1 MLDQLKKIY
10 FLGIG
15 GIGMSALARYFNKRG
30 IFIYGYDKTETVLTK
45 QLILEGMQI
54 HYTDDM
60 TLISA
65 DIDLVVMTPA
75 IPKSMNIYKHFIKLG
90 TPVKKRSQVL
100 GEITSVVKNIAV
112 AGTHGKTTTSSILAH
127 VLIDSKMPVSAF
139 LGGITKNY
147 NSNYIDIGNEWMI
160 EEADEYDRS
169 FLQLYPNIAIIGSLD
184 ADHLDIYGSREN
196 MVESY
201 VEFASQIQEGGLLLM
216 SDHIQISDLELFKSK
231 LNPSVQLL
239 TYGFKLGTVSCV
251 ISNNDNGWINFDY
264 QDDLGNHFKQLKLRM
279 PGNHNIQNA
288 TAAIR
293 VAVALGLKEQQIRTA
308 LNSFLGIQRR
318 FEWKFEGQHQVL
330 IDDYAHH
337 PEELKAAIEGVRSC
351 YPSRHITGIFQP
363 HLYSRTKDFAQEF
376 AHVLDQLDRII
387 LVELYPAREEP
398 IEDISSAT
406 IFDKC
411 TNPNKFLIHKINLVD
426 ELKKMEL
433 DVLITLG
440 AGDLDTVIPD
450 LIKILK

>member
-54 HYTDDM
+54 NYTDDM
-60 TLISA
+60 TLIPA

-112 AGTHGKTTTSSILAH
+112 AGTHGKTTTSSILTH
-127 VLIDSKMPVSAF
+127 VLIDSKMPVTAF

-216 SDHIQISDLELFKSK
+216 SDHIQFSDIELFKSK

-239 TYGFKLGTVSCV
+239 TYGFKLGKVSCV
-251 ISNNDNGWINFDY
+251 ISNNVSGWINFDY

-411 TNPNKFLIHKINLVD
+411 TNPNKFLIYKINLVD

-440 AGDLDTVIPD
+440 AGDLDTLIPD

>member
-30 IFIYGYDKTETVLTK
+30 IFIYGYDKTETILTK
-45 QLILEGMQI
+45 QLISEGMQI
-54 HYTDDM
+54 HFTDDM
-60 TLISA
+60 TLIPT

-127 VLIDSKMPVSAF
+127 VLIDSKMPVTAF

-147 NSNYIDIGNEWMI
+147 HSNYIDVGNEWMI

-184 ADHLDIYGSREN
+184 ADHLDIYGSREK

-216 SDHIQISDLELFKSK
+216 SDHIQVYDLELFKSK

-239 TYGFKLGTVSCV
+239 TYGFKLGSVSCV
-251 ISNNDNGWINFDY
+251 ISNNVNGWINFDY

-308 LNSFLGIQRR
+308 LNSF
-318 FEWKFEGQHQVL
+318 W
-330 IDDYAHH
+330 
-337 PEELKAAIEGVRSC
+337 
-351 YPSRHITGIFQP
+351 
-363 HLYSRTKDFAQEF
+363 EF
-376 AHVLDQLDRII
+376 
-387 LVELYPAREEP
+387 
-398 IEDISSAT
+398 
-406 IFDKC
+406 K
-411 TNPNKFLIHKINLVD
+411 
-426 ELKKMEL
+426 
-433 DVLITLG
+433 
-440 AGDLDTVIPD
+440 GDLNGNLKD
-450 LIKILK
+450 KIRC

>member
-54 HYTDDM
+54 NYTDDM
-60 TLISA
+60 TLIPA

-112 AGTHGKTTTSSILAH
+112 AGTHGKTTTSSILTH
-127 VLIDSKMPVSAF
+127 VLIDSKMPVTAF

-216 SDHIQISDLELFKSK
+216 SDHIQFSDIELFKSK

-239 TYGFKLGTVSCV
+239 TYGFKLGKVSCV
-251 ISNNDNGWINFDY
+251 ISNNVSGWINFDY

-411 TNPNKFLIHKINLVD
+411 TNPNKFLIYKINLVD

>member
-1 MLDQLKKIY
+1 
-10 FLGIG
+10 
-15 GIGMSALARYFNKRG
+15 
-30 IFIYGYDKTETVLTK
+30 
-45 QLILEGMQI
+45 
-54 HYTDDM
+54 
-60 TLISA
+60 
-65 DIDLVVMTPA
+65 
-75 IPKSMNIYKHFIKLG
+75 
-90 TPVKKRSQVL
+90 
-100 GEITSVVKNIAV
+100 V

-127 VLIDSKMPVSAF
+127 ILIDSRMPVTAF

-147 NSNYIDIGNEWMI
+147 NNNYIDIGNEWMI

-216 SDHIQISDLELFKSK
+216 SDHIQVSDLELFKSK

-239 TYGFKLGTVSCV
+239 TYGFKLGKVSCD

-351 YPSRHITGIFQP
+351 YPTRHITGIFQP

-398 IEDISSAT
+398 IEGISSAT
-406 IFDKC
+406 SFDKC
-411 TNPNKFLIHKINLVD
+411 INQNKFIIQNIPPTPLNFLILQRKNKI
-426 ELKKMEL
+426 
-433 DVLITLG
+433 ITVTIIISYSPLFF
-440 AGDLDTVIPD
+440 
-450 LIKILK
+450 